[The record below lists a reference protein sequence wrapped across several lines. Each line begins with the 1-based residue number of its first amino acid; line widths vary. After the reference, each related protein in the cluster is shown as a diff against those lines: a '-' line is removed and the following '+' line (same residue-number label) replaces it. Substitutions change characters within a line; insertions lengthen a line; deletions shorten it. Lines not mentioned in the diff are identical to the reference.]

1 MSEEKTNQKEG
12 QQVDFTQMQSF
23 EDFCKA
29 QNIDPTQLPGVDN
42 LPEQFRAPL
51 LAVYRLMVG
60 VSAVNGGK
68 KADFTKDTPKYF
80 PWARVLS
87 SGSGFDFSYSD
98 CRYDFRDS
106 RVGSRLCTDDSD
118 KTMHVFN
125 VLNEDY
131 KTWLI

>member
-1 MSEEKTNQKEG
+1 MAKKQTNQKED
-12 QQVDFTQMQSF
+12 QPVNFREMQSF

-42 LPEQFRAPL
+42 LPEEFRAPL

-68 KADFTKDTPKYF
+68 KVDFTKDTTKYF

-87 SGSGFDFSYSD
+87 SGSGFVFSCSV
-98 CRYDFRDS
+98 CAYDLRFS
-106 RVGSRLCTDDSD
+106 SVGSRLCTDDSD